1 MTAKCIVCG
10 GEYCA
15 KGVKDVK
22 NFMCKFCMADKGLLK
37 GAELEEVLKAKRE
50 VENMR
55 YWVNRNDE
63 LRKIKCS
70 EFKKLHIKKYHYK
83 LGYEECQRR
92 ANLCQKL
99 DWDIAYDMEY
109 DDMFITRADG
119 TKEKAKNYT
128 AETWR
133 KKRLL
138 GFAHDYWNLIA
149 FILRREYQIK
159 HPRTMHFEHKDIII
173 TDPCYIVNDDHDWVS
188 KAESIKSGMCTDT
201 LYGDWSCTV
210 FDLDTKEEIGQ
221 FCADAGMVCVYPLDE
236 PLLDK
241 KEVKKFLK
249 KDWCAT
255 VIKDF
260 TGDISFVRHAGKE
273 NEWRS
278 YDDYL
283 TVEGRGSV
291 NFSGRQTGL

>member
-1 MTAKCIVCG
+1 
-10 GEYCA
+10 
-15 KGVKDVK
+15 
-22 NFMCKFCMADKGLLK
+22 
-37 GAELEEVLKAKRE
+37 
-50 VENMR
+50 
-55 YWVNRNDE
+55 
-63 LRKIKCS
+63 
-70 EFKKLHIKKYHYK
+70 
-83 LGYEECQRR
+83 
-92 ANLCQKL
+92 
-99 DWDIAYDMEY
+99 
-109 DDMFITRADG
+109 
-119 TKEKAKNYT
+119 
-128 AETWR
+128 
-133 KKRLL
+133 
-138 GFAHDYWNLIA
+138 
-149 FILRREYQIK
+149 
-159 HPRTMHFEHKDIII
+159 
-173 TDPCYIVNDDHDWVS
+173 
-188 KAESIKSGMCTDT
+188 MCTDT

-210 FDLDTKEEIGQ
+210 FDLDTKEKIGQ

-241 KEVKKFLK
+241 KEVEEFKK